1 MEENMI
7 AAFDIYA
14 RLAAQGQVCKAEIPA
29 YWENDEVRHF
39 VGVFVSR
46 VQCALISDA
55 EYLYLLPIAMDSPFH
70 ISNDS
75 FKKKYMTAKS
85 VNMDI
90 YLLYLSIIVL
100 FGCFYDSYQSENPI
114 DFVSL
119 SAWLEAM
126 NGRIESLHRH
136 DEETLKVAERE
147 MDFNWLTLMRK
158 WDDLDSIKE
167 TAKRQDAR
175 TNSRMSFLIMAKRFL
190 AKQGLVREIGNDE
203 MELTEKAR
211 AIFANYFMDENYS
224 HGILDFMY
232 QLDHKDSKESEKE
245 G

>member
-14 RLAAQGQVCKAEIPA
+14 RLAAQGQVRKMEIPI

-39 VGVFVSR
+39 VGVFASR

-55 EYLYLLPIAMDSPFH
+55 EYLYLLPIVMDSPFH

-100 FGCFYDSYQSENPI
+100 FGCFYDSYQSEDPT

-119 SAWLEAM
+119 SVWLEAM

-136 DEETLKVAERE
+136 DEETLKAAERE

-175 TNSRMSFLIMAKRFL
+175 TNSRLSFLIMAKRFL
-190 AKQGLVREIGNDE
+190 VKQGLIREIGNDE

-211 AIFANYFMDENYS
+211 AIFANYFMEEN
-224 HGILDFMY
+224 HNHEILDFMY
-232 QLDHKDSKESEKE
+232 QLDHKDSKKE